1 MIMDENILT
10 AEQRDAL
17 HKIGIDEPN
26 AMQMAAVENCRK
38 TNGMVLLSPTGTGK
52 TLAYLLPLLE
62 RLDATQ
68 QGIQAFVIVPSREL
82 AGQVAAV
89 WRGMDVPYRIAT
101 LHGGRP
107 VAEERAVVGNSAP
120 AVIVGT
126 PGRVVDHLEHGNIP
140 VGDCSL
146 LVIDEFDKCLEM
158 GFLREMER
166 LLGLLPSLRAR
177 FLLSATDAVE
187 IPDFA
192 GAEGVVRL
200 DFRTETEQPTER
212 IRFRKITVA
221 SEERLPALASLL
233 CSLDGE
239 PVMVF
244 CNFRESVDEV
254 RSFLAKNRLSVA
266 AYHGAMEQKER
277 ELALFRFTSG
287 CVNVLVCTDLAARG
301 LDIKD
306 VRHVVHYQRPM
317 TQDIF
322 THRNGRTARYE
333 ADGSVYMIVC
343 EGRPMPDYIP
353 SDIAEYRTRRGTQ
366 PVMPLWM
373 AVYVGKGK
381 RDKISRGDIAGFFM
395 KKGGLPPDDLG
406 SIALFDRYSYIAV
419 RRNKVRSLLAAVSGE
434 KIKGMKTIVE
444 PARV

>member
-1 MIMDENILT
+1 MVIKGLT
-10 AEQRDAL
+10 AEQRNAL
-17 HKIGIDEPN
+17 HKMGIDEPN

-38 TNGMVLLSPTGTGK
+38 TDGMVLLSPTGTGK

-62 RLDATQ
+62 RLDAAV
-68 QGIQAFVIVPSREL
+68 QGIQALVVVPSREL

-89 WRGMDVPYRIAT
+89 WRSMDVPNRIAT

-107 VAEERAVVGNSAP
+107 VSEETAVLANTVPS
-120 AVIVGT
+120 VIVGT
-126 PGRVVDHLEHGNIP
+126 PGRIVDHLEHGNIP
-140 VGDCSL
+140 IGDCRL

-166 LLGLLPSLRAR
+166 LVGLLPSVKAR
-177 FLLSATDAVE
+177 FLLSATDSVE
-187 IPDFA
+187 IPGFA
-192 GAEGVVRL
+192 GTDGVARL

-212 IRFRKITVA
+212 MRFHKITVTP
-221 SEERLPALASLL
+221 EKRLPALASLL
-233 CSLDGE
+233 CSLNGE

-254 RSFLAKNRLSVA
+254 RSFLAKNRLQAA

-287 CVNVLVCTDLAARG
+287 CVNILVCTDLAARG

-317 TQDIF
+317 TQDVF

-333 ADGSVYMIVC
+333 ADGSVYIMAC
-343 EGRPMPDYIP
+343 EGRPVPDFVP
-353 SDIAEYRTRRGTQ
+353 SDIVEYRPKRVVAQ
-366 PVMPLWM
+366 PVAPSWM
-373 AVYVGKGK
+373 VVYVGKGK

-395 KKGGLPPDDLG
+395 KKGGLRPDDLG
-406 SIALFDRYSYIAV
+406 NIALCDKYAYVAV
-419 RRNKVRSLLAAVSGE
+419 RSSKVRSLLAAVAGE

-444 PARV
+444 PARG